1 MAFTPPQSRPYDPR
15 QRPRVGE
22 WVHVPV
28 SGVLPQ
34 SPRREQP
41 HAVPSQQ
48 GVSKPPYVLYA
59 VIAVVALGLVFA
71 VAKLVGGKAKPAP
84 VKVSGGQ
91 PEDVPAAIKG
101 KPRATVYGKKT
112 EGDVLTVLFSYS
124 LGSDSRTINRTKPAR
139 IDYGGC
145 EPLSVDLTADDKI
158 QVRVR
163 LAGDGYVEVS
173 KIQLADGTL
182 LDAESQKQTFT
193 YSKPKPIEQ
202 KPSGTNGTGTG
213 SGSRRIPATGSNGKT
228 GNAGGTGT
236 TGAAGQSGSTR
247 PPRLPDGKKPPSGS
261 TTGNPNTGG
270 ERSGNQ
276 HH

>member
-28 SGVLPQ
+28 SGILPQ

-41 HAVPSQQ
+41 YAAPSQP

-71 VAKLVGGKAKPAP
+71 VAKLVGGKSMPTP
-84 VKVSGGQ
+84 VQVSGGQ
-91 PEDVPAAIKG
+91 PEDVPATIKG

-112 EGDVLTVLFSYS
+112 EGDILTVLFSYS
-124 LGSDSRTINRTKPAR
+124 LGSESRSINRTKPAR
-139 IDYGGC
+139 INYGGC
-145 EPLSVDLTADDKI
+145 EPLSVDLTADEKI

-163 LAGDGYVEVS
+163 LTGDGYVEIS

-182 LDAESQKQTFT
+182 LDAESQQQTFT
-193 YSKPKPIEQ
+193 YSKPKPVEQ
-202 KPSGTNGTGTG
+202 KPSGTNGTGAG
-213 SGSRRIPATGSNGKT
+213 SGSRRVSATGSTGKT
-228 GNAGGTGT
+228 GTVAGTGP

-261 TTGNPNTGG
+261 SPSNPNKGD
-270 ERSGNQ
+270 RSGNQ